1 MRARA
6 WTRCTDPDGRLPT
19 RATHRGARAAG
30 RGDRP
35 RRDRPVHREPLV
47 RVGAVPQRTRLGH
60 RAGGLLRGRRRLAV
74 VPPRPRAVSRVPV
87 ERGRDGRHLGH
98 PPRALPRAGP
108 VERHGPDPQGA
119 DVRPGRPRGQ
129 PRRGRQGVLVVP
141 RGLAEPRPAALAL
154 PLPAGRV
161 PVRTA
166 DRARSRAA
174 GPRARAARHRGL
186 RRRPVLV
193 GRRHLRQGDAHRGAD
208 AGRRR
213 EPRPGRG
220 DHRRAAHA
228 VVPQHLVLGGGRTPT
243 AHRP

>member
-1 MRARA
+1 MDDSPPAPPTAEHARLAEATGRAETDLFTANPWYEWGPYLSERA
-6 WTRCTDPDGRLPT
+6 WGTVREDYSADGDAWRSFPHDHARS
-19 RATHRGARAAG
+19 RA
-30 RGDRP
+30 
-35 RRDRPVHREPLV
+35 L
-47 RVGAVPQRTRLGH
+47 
-60 RAGGLLRGRRRLAV
+60 
-74 VPPRPRAVSRVPV
+74 PV

-108 VERHGPDPQGA
+108 VERRGPDPQGA

-141 RGLAEPRPAALAL
+141 RGPAEPRPAALAL
-154 PLPAGRV
+154 PLPAGRL

-166 DRARSRAA
+166 DRARPRAA
-174 GPRARAARHRGL
+174 GPRARAARHRRL

-228 VVPQHLVLGGGRTPT
+228 VVPQHLVVGGGRTPT